1 MACPALTR
9 ALLGRQQQ
17 GRQAQNP
24 CVHPPRLPPASCAP
38 APSPLAD
45 PGLGGFRPE
54 TPLQVAFVLG
64 SSAQRFFPGFSRVFS
79 RVTRRGGRREERQ
92 LEWSGC

>member
-24 CVHPPRLPPASCAP
+24 CVHPPRRPPASCAP

-64 SSAQRFFPGFSRVFS
+64 SSAQRFFPGFSRVFFP
-79 RVTRRGGRREERQ
+79 GN
-92 LEWSGC
+92 